1 VITPRNPYKKKIK
14 SPILVN
20 KNIKKLACDATIN
33 LIQTKN
39 IIFIKNGLNKKRTN
53 DK

>member
-1 VITPRNPYKKKIK
+1 MITPRNPNQKKIK
-14 SPILVN
+14 SSILVN

-39 IIFIKNGLNKKRTN
+39 IIFIKNELNKKRTN